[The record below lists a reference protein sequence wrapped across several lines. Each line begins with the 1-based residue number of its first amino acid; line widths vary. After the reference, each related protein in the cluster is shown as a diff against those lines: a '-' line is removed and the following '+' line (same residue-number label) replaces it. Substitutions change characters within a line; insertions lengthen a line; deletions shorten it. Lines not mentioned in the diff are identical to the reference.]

1 MHKPWAI
8 AAAATFTFISS
19 PALAQQL
26 GQFGSQGDA
35 ALSVERLF
43 GINFTHVYEELDPPQ
58 GPNDDDE
65 VEDDYVGLSFGWR
78 GPYAPQYSPFDTPR
92 LAFDYFILDRV
103 NVGGSIAY
111 ATGKDDSE
119 DFIDGNTPPA
129 PGPSDYT
136 TFLFAPRAGYAVMFA
151 DAVGIWPRGGITY
164 HYYSVDGW
172 YSEDGLALT
181 LEAMFVIAPIQ
192 HLGILIGPTFD
203 IDLVGGRDYDIG
215 PATGVKRTYRSIG
228 LQIGLLG
235 WM

>member
-1 MHKPWAI
+1 MHKPWAV
-8 AAAATFTFISS
+8 AVAATLAFVSS

-43 GINFTHVYEELDPPQ
+43 GISGTHVYEELDPPQ

-65 VEDDYVGLSFGWR
+65 VEDDYIGLSFGWR

-92 LAFDYFILDRV
+92 LAFDYFIFDRV
-103 NVGGSIAY
+103 SVGGSLAY
-111 ATGKDDSE
+111 ASGKDDSE
-119 DFIDGNTPPA
+119 EFADGQTFGE
-129 PGPSDYT
+129 GPSDYSA
-136 TFLFAPRAGYAVMFA
+136 FLFAPRAGYALMFA
-151 DAVGIWPRGGITY
+151 DAAGIWGRGGITY
-164 HYYSVDGW
+164 HYYSVDGVL
-172 YSEDGLALT
+172 SEDGLALT
-181 LEAMFVIAPIQ
+181 FEAMFVIAPIQ

-203 IDLVGGRDYDIG
+203 IDLVGGRDYEVG
-215 PATGVKRTYRSIG
+215 QEPSVKRTYRSIG